1 MALVLD
7 AGALIAIERGDP
19 AVLDLLKSAHSDG
32 VKVRT
37 TSTVVS
43 QVWRDGRRQARLSS
57 ALRGIEEVA
66 HDRSRSRRI
75 GELLGRAGAS
85 DVVDAGVVDIAA
97 DGDDVLTSDVD
108 DLAELA
114 TAVGRRL
121 TLIAI

>member
-7 AGALIAIERGDP
+7 AGALIAIERHDP
-19 AVLDLLKSAHSDG
+19 VVLGHLIEARRDG
-32 VKVRT
+32 VAVRT

-75 GELLGRAGAS
+75 GQLLGRAGAS

-97 DGDDVLTSDVD
+97 DGDEVLTSDVD

-114 TAVGRRL
+114 TAAGRRL
-121 TLIAI
+121 TLIPV